1 MVRVRAACIAA
12 AILACAQAPSRP
24 ARQGSPPAGPRLP
37 RSSIMAV
44 LEHRNELELDDA
56 QVAKLL
62 DVEKELDKRRDEVRP
77 APDQPARASE
87 NAGRGD
93 DSGPRRGGHNRRA
106 GDTPRG
112 RARPRAS
119 PPGSVD
125 RVLDDADTEAYY
137 QAENVS
143 RVEQRERAREIAEQY
158 HRENL
163 YNIRATSQ
171 RGPG

>member
-1 MVRVRAACIAA
+1 MVRVRAVCIAA

-24 ARQGSPPAGPRLP
+24 APHTAPPAGPRLP

-62 DVEKELDKRRDEVRP
+62 DIEKELERRQDEVRP
-77 APDQPARASE
+77 VRQPARPSD

-93 DSGPRRGGHNRRA
+93 DSGPRRGGHNRGA
-106 GDTPRG
+106 GDAPRG
-112 RARPRAS
+112 RTRPRAS

-137 QAENVS
+137 QAENVLKI
-143 RVEQRERAREIAEQY
+143 EQRERAREIAEQY
-158 HRENL
+158 RENL
-163 YNIRATSQ
+163 YNVRAASQ